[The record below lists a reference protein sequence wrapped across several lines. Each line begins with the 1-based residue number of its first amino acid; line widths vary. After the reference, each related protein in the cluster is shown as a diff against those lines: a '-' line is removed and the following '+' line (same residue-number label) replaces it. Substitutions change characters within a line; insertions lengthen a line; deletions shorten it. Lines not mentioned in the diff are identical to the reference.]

1 MLAFIILLIA
11 GFIFSSLMYGFF
23 AKNAIAEPMEFEAEV
38 VIIGK
43 KSNAKVA

>member
-1 MLAFIILLIA
+1 MLAFIILLTA

-23 AKNAIAEPMEFEAEV
+23 AKNAIAEPTEFETRG

-43 KSNAKVA
+43 KAIRKVA